1 MASAYHRHMEIAIPA
16 RVHGRRRDRHGR
28 GMRGPIMPPMMPASL
43 TRSEKFDQLVAD
55 FAAMLLRRHPTLK
68 SVEFAVEEVPPSDP
82 AAWERETVV
91 VGRYF
96 PEDKA
101 LRMPARIVIYR
112 RPIITRVLGPDD
124 LVDIVRMVVTEQ
136 VAEALGM
143 NPEDVD
149 PYYRIEE

>member
-1 MASAYHRHMEIAIPA
+1 MEIEIPQRA
-16 RVHGRRRDRHGR
+16 HGRRRDRHGR
-28 GMRGPIMPPMMPASL
+28 GLRGPLFPPIMPGAL
-43 TRSEKFDQLVAD
+43 TRAEKFDRLVAD
-55 FAAMLLRRHPTLK
+55 VAAHLVRLHPALK
-68 SVEFAVEEVPPSDP
+68 SVEFGVEEVPPSDP
-82 AAWERETVV
+82 AAWERETVA

-96 PEDKA
+96 PEDRA

-112 RPIITRVLGPDD
+112 RPVLVRTFGPEDVAD
-124 LVDIVRMVVTEQ
+124 FVRMVVTEQ

>member
-1 MASAYHRHMEIAIPA
+1 
-16 RVHGRRRDRHGR
+16 
-28 GMRGPIMPPMMPASL
+28 MPGAL
-43 TRSEKFDQLVAD
+43 TRAEKFDRLVAD
-55 FAAMLLRRHPTLK
+55 VAAHLVRLHPALK
-68 SVEFAVEEVPPSDP
+68 SVEFGVEEVPPSDP
-82 AAWERETVV
+82 AAWERETVA

-96 PEDKA
+96 PEDRA

-112 RPIITRVLGPDD
+112 RPVLVRTFGPEDVAD
-124 LVDIVRMVVTEQ
+124 FVRMVVTEQ